1 MSTPQLENGYT
12 RIANELL
19 DALCK
24 EKLNGAEFNVLLFI
38 IRQTYG
44 YHKKERKMTIKYIA
58 SGTNALER
66 TVKRALDKLI
76 KNNIILSKSA
86 YSTAPKIYSLN
97 KSYKTWVSDKNDT
110 NLVTKMSRQN
120 CHQLSDKNDTNTS
133 VKNVTTNKDRNIKKE
148 IKKECV
154 YTPTFENVVLFFAGR
169 GFSEEQAKRFYDYND
184 ALGWSVNGTKI
195 KKWQV
200 FAERWI
206 EQEREKPQQSEHK
219 TMFGK
224 TIENKETIE
233 WQ

>member
-1 MSTPQLENGYT
+1 MSTPQLENGYV

-24 EKLNGAEFNVLLFI
+24 QKLSGAEFNVLLFI

-44 YHKKERKMTIKYIA
+44 YNKKEQKMTIKYIA
-58 SGTNALER
+58 IGTNTLER
-66 TVKRALDKLI
+66 TVKRALEKLI
-76 KNNIILSKSA
+76 KNNIIFSKSA
-86 YSTAPKIYSLN
+86 YSTAPKFYSLN
-97 KSYKTWVSDKNDT
+97 KHYKLWLSDKNDTKLVTKLSRPKCHQVSDKNDT
-110 NLVTKMSRQN
+110 NV
-120 CHQLSDKNDTNTS
+120 SDKNDTP
-133 VKNVTTNKDRNIKKE
+133 NKDRYIKTE
-148 IKKECV
+148 IKTECV
-154 YTPTFENVVLFFAGR
+154 YTPTLENVILFFADR

-206 EQEREKPQQSEHK
+206 EQERVKPQQSEHK

-224 TIENKETIE
+224 TIENKEITE
-233 WQ
+233 RQ